1 MVHTSNKDD
10 ATIAVAG
17 VIYQDTDPEL
27 GEVPDLEGYHQKEGI
42 RDVKLVEDLSEDQ
55 QHMLKDLTRRY
66 PDVFTDMPRET
77 DVIQHRIK
85 LTNDKPI
92 SCKPYPFLHGMR
104 EELQNEV
111 YSTLEMGV
119 ARSSMAHYTSPIVMV
134 KKKSGSNRVCVDFR
148 KLNKITE
155 VGPEPMT
162 MADDLFH
169 QLNLTKGYW
178 QIPVAL
184 ENVYKTLF
192 LTPDGQYEFLWMPF
206 GMVNSGAILVRGLKK
221 VLEGVVR
228 S

>member
-27 GEVPDLEGYHQKEGI
+27 GEVADSEGYHQKEGI

-77 DVIQHRIK
+77 DVK

-92 SCKPYPFLHGMR
+92 RCKPYPFLRGMR

-119 ARSSMAHYTSPIVMV
+119 
-134 KKKSGSNRVCVDFR
+134 KK
-148 KLNKITE
+148 
-155 VGPEPMT
+155 
-162 MADDLFH
+162 
-169 QLNLTKGYW
+169 
-178 QIPVAL
+178 
-184 ENVYKTLF
+184 
-192 LTPDGQYEFLWMPF
+192 
-206 GMVNSGAILVRGLKK
+206 
-221 VLEGVVR
+221 
-228 S
+228 